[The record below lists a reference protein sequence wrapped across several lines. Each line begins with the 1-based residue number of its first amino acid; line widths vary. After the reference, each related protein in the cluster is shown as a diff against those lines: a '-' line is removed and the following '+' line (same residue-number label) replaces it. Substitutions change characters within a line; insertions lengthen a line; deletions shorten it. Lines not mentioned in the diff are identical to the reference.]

1 MHWLLWL
8 LLANGGIMWLE
19 YQYRAGHYV
28 SFLSAL
34 PYIILPILCGQ
45 VGLFYGFRGA
55 PSIFLAGAVFTIVN
69 VALRTINSFLLGE
82 IPNLYNW
89 LGIALL
95 VVSTLLL
102 KVK

>member
-1 MHWLLWL
+1 MHWLLWII
-8 LLANGGIMWLE
+8 LANSGIMWLE
-19 YQYRAGHYV
+19 YQYRVGQYN

-34 PYIILPILCGQ
+34 PYIIIPIMVGQ
-45 VGLFYGFRGA
+45 LGLYMGFRGA
-55 PSIFLAGAVFTIVN
+55 PSLLVAGSLFTLVN
-69 VALRTINSFLLGE
+69 IALRVINSFLLGE

-102 KVK
+102 KVR